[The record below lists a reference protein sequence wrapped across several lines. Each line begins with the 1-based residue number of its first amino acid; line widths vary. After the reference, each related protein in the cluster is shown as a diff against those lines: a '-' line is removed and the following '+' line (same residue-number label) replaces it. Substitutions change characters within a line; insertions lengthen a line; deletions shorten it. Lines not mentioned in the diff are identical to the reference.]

1 MSRKAFITSVVLL
14 GASTAYA
21 NDEAFKQLDVDNSGT
36 ITAEEAAAVE
46 GLQESMA
53 EYDLN
58 GDRQLDK
65 KEFALFVETMEA
77 KNAS

>member
-14 GASTAYA
+14 GASHAYA
-21 NDEAFKQLDVDNSGT
+21 NDEAFKQLDVDNSGA

-58 GDRQLDK
+58 GDRQLDA
-65 KEFALFVETMEA
+65 KEFALFVENMEA

>member
-14 GASTAYA
+14 GATQAYA
-21 NDEAFKQLDVDNSGT
+21 NDEAFKQLDVDNSGA
-36 ITAEEAAAVE
+36 ISAEEAAAVE
-46 GLQESMA
+46 GLQETMA

-65 KEFALFVETMEA
+65 KEFALFIENMEA